1 MRKSCATSLSSM
13 RIGIIC
19 GMVQFT
25 KRFGTMA
32 DRTLGRV
39 TVRHAAAAAV
49 GVAPGAGGVG
59 YGTAVEEFGSPAIGF
74 TGNERT
80 CSPRV
85 LQRTSRAAVIKPQG
99 DKRNAGRFR
108 DNPTRNAHSYTAGRI
123 PVDLLQSNFIKRV
136 VS

>member
-1 MRKSCATSLSSM
+1 M

-85 LQRTSRAAVIKPQG
+85 LQRTSRAAVIKPQRRQAKTQG
-99 DKRNAGRFR
+99 GSETIQPVTHIPILPDESTIFC
-108 DNPTRNAHSYTAGRI
+108 SRI
-123 PVDLLQSNFIKRV
+123 SLNVL
-136 VS
+136 

>member
-1 MRKSCATSLSSM
+1 MPKNCATSLSSM

-74 TGNERT
+74 AGNERT

-85 LQRTSRAAVIKPQG
+85 LQRTSRSAVNQ
-99 DKRNAGRFR
+99 A
-108 DNPTRNAHSYTAGRI
+108 PTRQAKTQGSSETIQPVTHI
-123 PVDLLQSNFIKRV
+123 PILPDESTRSFAVEFH
-136 VS
+136 